1 MLLIIKNFKAMYK
14 DKIKTFEKLTR
25 ILELI
30 NELQNYNLI
39 NSKYIKGVNVGLDDA
54 FNISSY
60 YKSRIAKNELIINRL
75 KKYYNNTLNKLTTF
89 KTN

>member
-1 MLLIIKNFKAMYK
+1 MYQ
-14 DKIKTFEKLTR
+14 DKINNLEKLVR

-30 NELQNYNLI
+30 NQLQRYNLTNSNYI
-39 NSKYIKGVNVGLDDA
+39 NNGLDDC
-54 FNISSY
+54 FNMSSY

-75 KKYYNNTLNKLTTF
+75 KKYYNNTFNKLTTF

>member
-1 MLLIIKNFKAMYK
+1 MYQ
-14 DKIKTFEKLTR
+14 DKINNLEKLVR

-30 NELQNYNLI
+30 NQLQRYNLT
-39 NSKYIKGVNVGLDDA
+39 NSNYIKDINNGLDDC
-54 FNISSY
+54 FNMSSY

-75 KKYYNNTLNKLTTF
+75 KKYYNSTFNKLTTF

>member
-1 MLLIIKNFKAMYK
+1 MYQ
-14 DKIKTFEKLTR
+14 DKTNNLEKLVR

-30 NELQNYNLI
+30 NQLQRYNLTNSNYI
-39 NSKYIKGVNVGLDDA
+39 NNGLDDC

-89 KTN
+89 KNN

>member
-1 MLLIIKNFKAMYK
+1 MYQ
-14 DKIKTFEKLTR
+14 DKTNNLEKLVR

-30 NELQNYNLI
+30 NQLQSYNLT
-39 NSKYIKGVNVGLDDA
+39 NSKYIKDINNGLDDC
-54 FNISSY
+54 FNMSSY

-89 KTN
+89 KNN

>member
-1 MLLIIKNFKAMYK
+1 MYQ
-14 DKIKTFEKLTR
+14 DKTNNLEKLVR

-30 NELQNYNLI
+30 NQLQRYNI
-39 NSKYIKGVNVGLDDA
+39 TNSNYIKDINNGLDDA
-54 FNISSY
+54 FNMSSY
-60 YKSRIAKNELIINRL
+60 YKSRIAKNELVIDRL

>member
-1 MLLIIKNFKAMYK
+1 MYQ
-14 DKIKTFEKLTR
+14 DKINNLEKLVR

-30 NELQNYNLI
+30 NQLQRYNVS
-39 NSKYIKGVNVGLDDA
+39 NSQKTNSGLSEA
-54 FNISSY
+54 FNMASY

-89 KTN
+89 KNN